1 MLKVAVVG
9 GTGYTGLEL
18 TRLLLRH
25 PMVELVAVTTRKY
38 KDTPLSSVFPEL
50 TNETDLVC
58 EGLSIERISKISDLV
73 FVALP
78 HKAAMEVVPPFL
90 KNGRKVI
97 DLSADFRFRDV
108 SLYEKWYQKHI
119 APEVLKEATY
129 GLPEIY
135 HEKIKGSL
143 LVANPGCYPTG
154 AILALAPLVSSHS
167 VSTKNIVIDA
177 KSGVSGAGRS
187 PHLGVIY
194 CEVNEGLKAYKVCE
208 HRHAPEIEEH
218 LSILSGER
226 VTISFT
232 PHLVPLS
239 RGILTT
245 IYANLKQKIAT
256 EELFNLYKEF
266 YNGKRFVRVYPP
278 DKLPNTLYV
287 RGSNHCDIG
296 LKVHP
301 SRGDI
306 VIIISAIDNLTKG
319 ASGQAIQN
327 MNLMCGFEEDAGL
340 SQIPLSP

>member
-9 GTGYTGLEL
+9 ATGYTGLEL

-25 PMVELVAVTTRKY
+25 PMVELVAATTRKY
-38 KDTPLSSVFPEL
+38 KGTPLSSVFPEL
-50 TNETDLVC
+50 TSETDLVC
-58 EGLSIERISKISDLV
+58 EKLSIERISKISDLV

-78 HKAAMEVVPPFL
+78 HKTAMEVVPLFL

-97 DLSADFRFRDV
+97 DLSADFRFRDI

-119 APEVLKEATY
+119 APEVLKEAVY
-129 GLPEIY
+129 GLSEIY
-135 HEKIKGSL
+135 HEKIKNSL

-154 AILALAPLVSSHS
+154 AILALAPLISSHS
-167 VSTKNIVIDA
+167 TSTKNIVIDA
-177 KSGVSGAGRS
+177 KSGASGAGRS
-187 PHLGVIY
+187 PQLGVVY

-218 LSILSGER
+218 LSILAGEK

-232 PHLVPLS
+232 PHLIPLS

-245 IYANLKQKIAT
+245 IYANLKRRVTT
-256 EELFNLYKEF
+256 EELIDRYKEF

-278 DKLPNTLYV
+278 NKLPNTLYV
-287 RGSNHCDIG
+287 RGSNYCDIG
-296 LKVHP
+296 LKVDP
-301 SRGDI
+301 RGDI

-327 MNLMCGFEEDAGL
+327 MNLMYGFEEDVGL
-340 SQIPLSP
+340 RQIPLSP